1 MVPDCS
7 LSSVSAGGATGG
19 CAGTAT
25 AASARYGARLSAI
38 TLAHGGKEGESTM
51 GVHPLTLN
59 TGYRIIGLAHRAQ
72 DIELALTIVTGIFV
86 DRHSD
91 HLLQLFS
98 ITFYLSLLIWSSP
111 GIRKGALTSC
121 QRSSIRCGYQVTI
134 SILSRPKRSGGR
146 IEGCGLFKA
155 LAISTTRTLRY
166 AASPRFA
173 DTQDAPVTL
182 LETALH
188 GFWPNPRQLVS
199 TPD

>member
-38 TLAHGGKEGESTM
+38 PLAHGGKEGESTV

-59 TGYRIIGLAHRAQ
+59 TGYRIIGLPHRAQ

-91 HLLQLFS
+91 HLLQLFA

-111 GIRKGALTSC
+111 SFISHRHSERPKGAERLKGVEESPCRGHSC
-121 QRSSIRCGYQVTI
+121 HCKRRFLDSLRSLGMTY
-134 SILSRPKRSGGR
+134 
-146 IEGCGLFKA
+146 
-155 LAISTTRTLRY
+155 
-166 AASPRFA
+166 
-173 DTQDAPVTL
+173 
-182 LETALH
+182 H
-188 GFWPNPRQLVS
+188 GEPE
-199 TPD
+199 